1 MKSCLQ
7 LTPTPDYISSEK
19 CASFLDS
26 FLIVDSETQKKLYP
40 NLIIHSSMAMS
51 GDSELLREISRKLSQ
66 LIVLSKLSN
75 STLIQSVKE
84 EIRKDSV
91 AQAAIDLADGF
102 LTSSQIKEKVA
113 AQTKV
118 SEKTVERRT
127 NELVE
132 KGVLI
137 AMKRGKEVYY
147 SNSGLYD

>member
-1 MKSCLQ
+1 
-7 LTPTPDYISSEK
+7 
-19 CASFLDS
+19 
-26 FLIVDSETQKKLYP
+26 
-40 NLIIHSSMAMS
+40 
-51 GDSELLREISRKLSQ
+51 
-66 LIVLSKLSN
+66 
-75 STLIQSVKE
+75 
-84 EIRKDSV
+84 
-91 AQAAIDLADGF
+91 LADGF